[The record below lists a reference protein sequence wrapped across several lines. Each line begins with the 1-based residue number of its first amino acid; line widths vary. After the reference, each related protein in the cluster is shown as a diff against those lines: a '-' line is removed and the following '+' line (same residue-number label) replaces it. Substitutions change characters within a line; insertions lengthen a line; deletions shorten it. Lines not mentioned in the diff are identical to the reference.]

1 MYRVLL
7 VLKLKLLDSLLISAM
22 SGIIWLITTLR
33 HFAIEYKYSSF
44 APKKISQLKVFKSK
58 ATMQYLVIIAIA
70 FFAAVNGLEF
80 DRPCR
85 FDQVSPNVK
94 TGFQV
99 PAYLGTWYEVKRYE
113 AQNQTGLDCVNA
125 RYSLSSDGSVVVDN
139 TGWTSQGRFIQ
150 FIGRAEVAFP
160 NQVPLP
166 GKLNVTF
173 FPGQPV
179 ANYWVLSTDY
189 VNYAVVWSCRPL
201 ANNRSNES
209 AWVLSRTLNETVAVQ
224 QRYEEVLRSNGI
236 LINEM
241 RITGRD
247 FDGCARGSK

>member
-1 MYRVLL
+1 
-7 VLKLKLLDSLLISAM
+7 
-22 SGIIWLITTLR
+22 
-33 HFAIEYKYSSF
+33 
-44 APKKISQLKVFKSK
+44 
-58 ATMQYLVIIAIA
+58 MQYLAIIVIA

-99 PAYLGTWYEVKRYE
+99 GAYLGTWYEVKRYE

-125 RYSLSSDGSVVVDN
+125 RYSLNSDGSVQVDN
-139 TGWTSQGRFIQ
+139 TGWTSTGRFIQ

-173 FPGQPV
+173 FPGRKFKSNEIIEINIDFFLFFVIFTEPV

-189 VNYAVVWSCRPL
+189 VNYAVVWSCRELP
-201 ANNRSNES
+201 NGRSNES
-209 AWVLSRTLNETVAVQ
+209 AWVLSRTLNETVVIQ

-247 FDGCARGSK
+247 FNRCAAGTQ